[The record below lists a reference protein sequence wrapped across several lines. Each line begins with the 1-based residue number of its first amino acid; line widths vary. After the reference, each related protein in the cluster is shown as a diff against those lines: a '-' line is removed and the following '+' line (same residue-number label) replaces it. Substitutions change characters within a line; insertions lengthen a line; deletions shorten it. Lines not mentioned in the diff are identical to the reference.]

1 MLKNELFKNYNG
13 FISVIVLIVA
23 TIYYYF
29 GRPENISDDTRYL
42 ASLIFILAL
51 SSYNLIMSLHFN
63 LSKKWETFGFSFFF
77 FLATSSC

>member
-13 FISVIVLIVA
+13 IISVIILIVA

-42 ASLIFILAL
+42 ASLIFLSALAG
-51 SSYNLIMSLHFN
+51 YNLMMHFYFN
-63 LSKKWETFGFSFFF
+63 LSKKK
-77 FLATSSC
+77 